1 MTTIDLT
8 EYLAHEAESFR
19 RLRERRDAYQK
30 RMRMVAGN
38 VAETL
43 RKNLKRG
50 DRVRMRTSPGR
61 KALDYTFDSVFVS
74 EGKDNRAYIVVSTET
89 DCLRRVIPAISEDGE
104 MFPGYSEIYVVE
116 KNLKLK

>member
-8 EYLAHEAESFR
+8 EYLSQEAESYR
-19 RLRERRDAYQK
+19 RTKAMRDELNRK
-30 RMRMVAGN
+30 MRMVAGD

-43 RKNLKRG
+43 RKNLQRG
-50 DRVRMRTSPGR
+50 DKVRMRTAPGR
-61 KALDYTFDSVFVS
+61 KAIDYTFGSVYLS

-89 DCLRRVIPAISEDGE
+89 DCQRRVIPAISEDGE
-104 MFPGYSEIYVVE
+104 MFPGYSEIYVIG